1 MIEFLRML
9 WGSTFDFNFIMWVRR
24 HWDSN
29 HEGLKTKEACDA
41 YVDRVF
47 LPFVKK
53 LVRLFLQNIEK
64 STNVSLRTDLIFV
77 RFVGVYLVLEFN
89 PTTREIENN
98 QITQMID
105 PFCLSTHQLII
116 TTNLNFWTWP
126 YGMAEAKRQDR
137 EKDTWKFWEDIWF
150 IPRCVMCSPNVYV
163 FTLWLLNVMSWRGYV
178 RRLIS
183 HVGVKYPKSLPE
195 RTSRMPQKLDL
206 FFGYSR
212 QTSCKVF
219 VLHNAALV
227 PVLVRQLA
235 GGCGH
240 NGELWWSDWPAS
252 RSKTCETRNR
262 SRKASLQVVDRG
274 SIEWVGWRAFVY
286 LAI

>member
-1 MIEFLRML
+1 
-9 WGSTFDFNFIMWVRR
+9 MWVRR

-41 YVDRVF
+41 YVNRIC

-116 TTNLNFWTWP
+116 TANLNF
-126 YGMAEAKRQDR
+126 GHGHMARLKP
-137 EKDTWKFWEDIWF
+137 KDKTERK
-150 IPRCVMCSPNVYV
+150 
-163 FTLWLLNVMSWRGYV
+163 TLGSFG
-178 RRLIS
+178 
-183 HVGVKYPKSLPE
+183 K
-195 RTSRMPQKLDL
+195 TSGL
-206 FFGYSR
+206 F
-212 QTSCKVF
+212 
-219 VLHNAALV
+219 LV
-227 PVLVRQLA
+227 A
-235 GGCGH
+235 
-240 NGELWWSDWPAS
+240 
-252 RSKTCETRNR
+252 
-262 SRKASLQVVDRG
+262 
-274 SIEWVGWRAFVY
+274 
-286 LAI
+286 